1 MLKSYPLAMQGVEF
15 LGHGVTDIYEMG
27 ERIAFVHFAFAAPSE
42 QNIAAKLTPS
52 YVLLDTFSRD
62 FSEHKRSVLAYEQRE
77 IFSAASALCYPQ
89 DGHFVLNT
97 RYYEGFVDSPAKL
110 IKIQDGEMSELDT
123 APSPPIKQIYN
134 DAQTY
139 EFDGFCVRMSS
150 PFMMECRASQG
161 GPNLNGAITDLSGTP
176 NSSGLAD
183 ENLKNFSEN
192 SGAAAV
198 CKESKSDP
206 RDETSE
212 AKDKISNG
220 SKQTRKKAAAK
231 GKILWRLKLGAY
243 LYTPVCLRG
252 GATSHF
258 SEQDKRHGRET
269 LYFGTAGKGG
279 HLYAVDAASGEVIFK
294 LDTGGTEHFAW
305 CEDKILL
312 ADRRGKPVLIS
323 ADDGLILEEVE
334 FGEFQFGSDQIML
347 ASGGRLYAVAN
358 DGAAMY
364 AVCADL

>member
-15 LGHGVTDIYEMG
+15 RGHGVTGIYEMG

-42 QNIAAKLTPS
+42 QNIAAKLTPG

-110 IKIQDGEMSELDT
+110 IKIQDGEMTELGD
-123 APSPPIKQIYN
+123 APTPVKQIYN
-134 DAQTY
+134 DARTY
-139 EFDGFCVRMSS
+139 EFDGFAVRMSS

-161 GPNLNGAITDLSGTP
+161 GSNLNGAAANLGGTP
-176 NSSGLAD
+176 NSSGAAG
-183 ENLKNFSEN
+183 ENLKNSSEN
-192 SGAAAV
+192 DDATAV
-198 CKESKSDP
+198 CKASKSD
-206 RDETSE
+206 RCDETSE
-212 AKDKISNG
+212 TKDKISNSG
-220 SKQTRKKAAAK
+220 KQTRKKAAAK

-243 LYTPVCLRG
+243 LYTPVCLHG
-252 GATSHF
+252 GALHF
-258 SEQDKRHGRET
+258 DAQGKRQGRET

-279 HLYAVDAASGEVIFK
+279 HLYAIDAASGKVIFK

-312 ADRRGKPVLIS
+312 ANRRGKPVLIG
-323 ADDGLILEEVE
+323 ADDGSILKEVE
-334 FGEFQFGSDQIML
+334 FGKFQFGSDQIML

>member
-15 LGHGVTDIYEMG
+15 RGHGVTGIYEMG

-110 IKIQDGEMSELDT
+110 IKICDGEMSELGD
-123 APSPPIKQIYN
+123 APAPVKQIYN
-134 DAQTY
+134 DARTY
-139 EFDGFCVRMSS
+139 EFEGFCVRMSS
-150 PFMMECRASQG
+150 PFMMECIASQDG
-161 GPNLNGAITDLSGTP
+161 SNLSGAAADLGGTP
-176 NSSGLAD
+176 NSSGAAG
-183 ENLKNFSEN
+183 ENLKNSSEN
-192 SGAAAV
+192 VCAAAV
-198 CKESKSDP
+198 CKASKSDS
-206 RDETSE
+206 RNETSE

-220 SKQTRKKAAAK
+220 GKRPCKKAVAK
-231 GKILWRLKLGAY
+231 GKTLWRLKLGAY
-243 LYTPVCLRG
+243 LYTPICLRG
-252 GATSHF
+252 AATPHF
-258 SEQDKRHGRET
+258 DAQDKRRGRET

-364 AVCADL
+364 AVCANL

>member
-1 MLKSYPLAMQGVEF
+1 MQP
-15 LGHGVTDIYEMG
+15 
-27 ERIAFVHFAFAAPSE
+27 PSE
-42 QNIAAKLTPS
+42 QNIAAKLTPG

-97 RYYEGFVDSPAKL
+97 RYYGGFVDSPAKL
-110 IKIQDGEMSELDT
+110 IKIQDGEMTELGDT
-123 APSPPIKQIYN
+123 PTPVKQIYN
-134 DAQTY
+134 DARTY
-139 EFDGFCVRMSS
+139 EFDGFAVRMSS

-161 GPNLNGAITDLSGTP
+161 GSNLNGAAADLGGAVNFSGAA
-176 NSSGLAD
+176 G
-183 ENLKNFSEN
+183 ENLKNSSEN
-192 SGAAAV
+192 DDVATV
-198 CKESKSDP
+198 CKESKNDL
-206 RDETSE
+206 RDKTSE

-220 SKQTRKKAAAK
+220 SKRPCKKAAAK
-231 GKILWRLKLGAY
+231 GKTLWRLKLGAY
-243 LYTPVCLRG
+243 LYTPVWLRDA
-252 GATSHF
+252 ATSHF
-258 SEQDKRHGRET
+258 SEQDKRQGHKT

-279 HLYAVDAASGEVIFK
+279 HLYAVDATSGEVIFK

-323 ADDGLILEEVE
+323 AEDGLILKEVE

-347 ASGGRLYAVAN
+347 ASRGRLYVVAN
-358 DGAAMY
+358 DGATMH
-364 AVCADL
+364 AVCADI

>member
-15 LGHGVTDIYEMG
+15 RGHGVTGIYEMD
-27 ERIAFVHFAFAAPSE
+27 ERIAFVHFAFAAPSK
-42 QNIAAKLTPS
+42 QNIAAKLTPG

-77 IFSAASALCYPQ
+77 IFSAASALCCPQ

-110 IKIQDGEMSELDT
+110 IKIQDGEMSELGD
-123 APSPPIKQIYN
+123 APTPVKQIYN
-134 DAQTY
+134 DARTY
-139 EFDGFCVRMSS
+139 EFDGFAVRMSS

-161 GPNLNGAITDLSGTP
+161 GSNLNGAAANLGGTP
-176 NSSGLAD
+176 NSSGAAG
-183 ENLKNFSEN
+183 ENLKNSSEN
-192 SGAAAV
+192 DDAAAV
-198 CKESKSDP
+198 CKASKNDP
-206 RDETSE
+206 CDETSE

-220 SKQTRKKAAAK
+220 GKQTRKKAAAK
-231 GKILWRLKLGAY
+231 GKTLWRLKLGAY

-258 SEQDKRHGRET
+258 SEQDKRYSRET

-279 HLYAVDAASGEVIFK
+279 HLYAVDAASGEVIFR
-294 LDTGGTEHFAW
+294 LDTGGTERFAW

-312 ADRRGKPVLIS
+312 ADRRNKPILIS
-323 ADDGLILEEVE
+323 AEDGSVARKIE

-347 ASGGRLYAVAN
+347 ASRGRLYAVAN
-358 DGAAMY
+358 DGVAMY

>member
-15 LGHGVTDIYEMG
+15 RGHGVTGIYEMG

-42 QNIAAKLTPS
+42 QNTLSKLTPS

-62 FSEHKRSVLAYEQRE
+62 FSECKRSVLAYEQRE
-77 IFSAASALCYPQ
+77 IFSAASTLCYPQ

-97 RYYEGFVDSPAKL
+97 RYYEGFVDSPVKL
-110 IKIQDGEMSELDT
+110 IKIQDGEMTELGD
-123 APSPPIKQIYN
+123 APTPVKQIYN
-134 DAQTY
+134 DARTY
-139 EFDGFCVRMSS
+139 EFDGFAVRMSS

-161 GPNLNGAITDLSGTP
+161 GSNLNGAAADLGGTL
-176 NSSGLAD
+176 NSSG
-183 ENLKNFSEN
+183 S
-192 SGAAAV
+192 AAI
-198 CKESKSDP
+198 CKASKSDP
-206 RDETSE
+206 RNETSE
-212 AKDKISNG
+212 AKDKISNDG
-220 SKQTRKKAAAK
+220 KQTRKKAAAK
-231 GKILWRLKLGAY
+231 GKTLWRLKLGAY
-243 LYTPVCLRG
+243 LYTPVYLCG
-252 GATSHF
+252 GAVHF
-258 SEQDKRHGRET
+258 DAQGKRRGRET

-279 HLYAVDAASGEVIFK
+279 HLYAVDAASGEMIFK

-323 ADDGLILEEVE
+323 ADDGSIVREIE
-334 FGEFQFGSDQIML
+334 FGKFQFGSDQIML

-364 AVCADL
+364 AVCANL

>member
-1 MLKSYPLAMQGVEF
+1 M
-15 LGHGVTDIYEMG
+15 
-27 ERIAFVHFAFAAPSE
+27 
-42 QNIAAKLTPS
+42 
-52 YVLLDTFSRD
+52 LLDTFSRD

-77 IFSAASALCYPQ
+77 IFFAASALCYPQ

-97 RYYEGFVDSPAKL
+97 RYYEGFVDSPAKF
-110 IKIQDGEMSELDT
+110 IKIQDGEMSELGD
-123 APSPPIKQIYN
+123 APTPAKQIYN
-134 DAQTY
+134 DARTY
-139 EFDGFCVRMSS
+139 EFDGFAVRMSS

-161 GPNLNGAITDLSGTP
+161 GSNLNGTAGENLN
-176 NSSGLAD
+176 NSS
-183 ENLKNFSEN
+183 ENN
-192 SGAAAV
+192 GAAAV

-206 RDETSE
+206 RNETSE

-220 SKQTRKKAAAK
+220 GKQPCKKAVAK

-243 LYTPVCLRG
+243 LYTPVYLRG
-252 GATSHF
+252 AATSHF
-258 SEQDKRHGRET
+258 DAQDKRRGRET

-279 HLYAVDAASGEVIFK
+279 HLYAVDAASGEIIFK

-305 CEDKILL
+305 FDDKILL
-312 ADRRGKPVLIS
+312 ADRRNKPVLIS
-323 ADDGLILEEVE
+323 ADDGSVARQIE

-358 DGAAMY
+358 DGTAMY

>member
-15 LGHGVTDIYEMG
+15 RGHGVTGIYEMG

-42 QNIAAKLTPS
+42 QNIAAKLTPG
-52 YVLLDTFSRD
+52 YVLLDTFLRD

-77 IFSAASALCYPQ
+77 IFFAASALCYPQ

-97 RYYEGFVDSPAKL
+97 RYYEGFIDSPAKL
-110 IKIQDGEMSELDT
+110 IKIQDGEMTELGD
-123 APSPPIKQIYN
+123 APAPVKQIYN

-139 EFDGFCVRMSS
+139 EFEGFAVRMSS

-161 GPNLNGAITDLSGTP
+161 GSNLSGAAADLGSTL
-176 NSSGLAD
+176 NSSSAAG
-183 ENLKNFSEN
+183 ENLKNSSEN

-198 CKESKSDP
+198 CKASKNDP

-220 SKQTRKKAAAK
+220 GKQTRKKAAAK
-231 GKILWRLKLGAY
+231 GKTLWRLKLGAY

-252 GATSHF
+252 AAASHF
-258 SEQDKRHGRET
+258 DTQGKRRGRET

-305 CEDKILL
+305 YEDKILL

-323 ADDGLILEEVE
+323 VEDGSILKEVE

-364 AVCADL
+364 AVCADI

>member
-15 LGHGVTDIYEMG
+15 RGHGVTGIYEIE
-27 ERIAFVHFAFAAPSE
+27 ERIAFIHFAFAAPSE

-89 DGHFVLNT
+89 DDHFVLNT

-110 IKIQDGEMSELDT
+110 IKIQDGEMTELGD
-123 APSPPIKQIYN
+123 APAPVKQIYN
-134 DAQTY
+134 DARIY

-161 GPNLNGAITDLSGTP
+161 GLNLNGA
-176 NSSGLAD
+176 AD
-183 ENLKNFSEN
+183 ENLKNSSEN
-192 SGAAAV
+192 DGAAAV
-198 CKESKSDP
+198 CKASKND
-206 RDETSE
+206 RCDETSE
-212 AKDKISNG
+212 AKDKISNC
-220 SKQTRKKAAAK
+220 SKPTRKKAAAK
-231 GKILWRLKLGAY
+231 GKTLWRLKLGAY

-258 SEQDKRHGRET
+258 DAQDKRRGRET

-279 HLYAVDAASGEVIFK
+279 HLYAVDAASGEAIFK
-294 LDTGGTEHFAW
+294 LDTGGTECFAW

-323 ADDGLILEEVE
+323 TDDGSILKEVE

-347 ASGGRLYAVAN
+347 ASGGCLYAVAN

-364 AVCADL
+364 AVCANL

>member
-15 LGHGVTDIYEMG
+15 RGHGVTGIYEMG

-42 QNIAAKLTPS
+42 QNIAAKLTPG

-77 IFSAASALCYPQ
+77 IFFAASALCYPQ

-110 IKIQDGEMSELDT
+110 IKIQDGEMSELGD
-123 APSPPIKQIYN
+123 APAPVKQIYN
-134 DAQTY
+134 DARTY
-139 EFDGFCVRMSS
+139 EFEGFCVRMSS
-150 PFMMECRASQG
+150 PFMMECIASQDG
-161 GPNLNGAITDLSGTP
+161 SNLC
-176 NSSGLAD
+176 
-183 ENLKNFSEN
+183 
-192 SGAAAV
+192 GAAAV
-198 CKESKSDP
+198 CKASKNDP
-206 RDETSE
+206 RNETSE

-220 SKQTRKKAAAK
+220 GKQARKKVAAK

-252 GATSHF
+252 AATSHF

-279 HLYAVDAASGEVIFK
+279 YLYAVDAASGEVIFK
-294 LDTGGTEHFAW
+294 LDTGGTERFAW

-358 DGAAMY
+358 DGAAMH
-364 AVCADL
+364 AVCADI

>member
-1 MLKSYPLAMQGVEF
+1 MLKSYPLAMQGMEF
-15 LGHGVTDIYEMG
+15 RGHGVTGIYEMG

-62 FSEHKRSVLAYEQRE
+62 FNEHKRSVLTYEQRE
-77 IFSAASALCYPQ
+77 IFSAASALCFLQ

-110 IKIQDGEMSELDT
+110 IKIQDGEMTELGD
-123 APSPPIKQIYN
+123 APTPVKQIYN
-134 DAQTY
+134 DARTY
-139 EFDGFCVRMSS
+139 EFEGFAVRMSS
-150 PFMMECRASQG
+150 PFMMECIASQG
-161 GPNLNGAITDLSGTP
+161 GSNLNGAAADLGGTL
-176 NSSGLAD
+176 NSSGLAG
-183 ENLKNFSEN
+183 ENLKNSSEN
-192 SGAAAV
+192 DDAAAV
-198 CKESKSDP
+198 CKASKNDP
-206 RDETSE
+206 CDETSE
-212 AKDKISNG
+212 AKDKISNDG
-220 SKQTRKKAAAK
+220 KQTRKKAAAK
-231 GKILWRLKLGAY
+231 GKTLWRLKLGAY

-252 GATSHF
+252 VATSHF
-258 SEQDKRHGRET
+258 DAQDKKRDKT

-305 CEDKILL
+305 YEDKILL

-323 ADDGLILEEVE
+323 ADDGSILKEVE

-364 AVCADL
+364 AVCADI

>member
-1 MLKSYPLAMQGVEF
+1 MLKSYPLTRQGVEF
-15 LGHGVTDIYEMG
+15 RGHGVTGIYEMG
-27 ERIAFVHFAFAAPSE
+27 ERIAFIHFAFAAPSE

-110 IKIQDGEMSELDT
+110 IKIQDSEMAELGD
-123 APSPPIKQIYN
+123 APAPVKQVYN
-134 DAQTY
+134 DVRTY
-139 EFDGFCVRMSS
+139 EFEGFCVRMSS

-161 GPNLNGAITDLSGTP
+161 GSNLNGAAAVLGGML
-176 NSSGLAD
+176 NSSGLAG
-183 ENLKNFSEN
+183 ENLKNSSEN
-192 SGAAAV
+192 VGAAVV
-198 CKESKSDP
+198 CETSESYP
-206 RDETSE
+206 RNETSE

-220 SKQTRKKAAAK
+220 GKPTRKKAAAK
-231 GKILWRLKLGAY
+231 GKTLWRLKLGAY

-258 SEQDKRHGRET
+258 SEQDKRYGRET

-279 HLYAVDAASGEVIFK
+279 HLYAVDATSGEVIFK
-294 LDTGGTEHFAW
+294 LDTGGTERFAW

-323 ADDGLILEEVE
+323 AEDGSILKKVE

-358 DGAAMY
+358 DGAAMH
-364 AVCADL
+364 AVCADI

>member
-15 LGHGVTDIYEMG
+15 RGHGVTGIYEMG

-42 QNIAAKLTPS
+42 QNTLSKLTPS

-110 IKIQDGEMSELDT
+110 IKIQDGEMSELGD
-123 APSPPIKQIYN
+123 APTPVKQIYN
-134 DAQTY
+134 DARTY
-139 EFDGFCVRMSS
+139 EFDGFAVRMSS
-150 PFMMECRASQG
+150 PFMMECIASQDG
-161 GPNLNGAITDLSGTP
+161 SNLSGAAAVLGGTP
-176 NSSGLAD
+176 NSGNSAG
-183 ENLKNFSEN
+183 ENLKNSSEN
-192 SGAAAV
+192 VCAAAV

-212 AKDKISNG
+212 VKDKILKDG
-220 SKQTRKKAAAK
+220 KPTRKKAAAK
-231 GKILWRLKLGAY
+231 GKTLWRLKLGAY

-252 GATSHF
+252 AATSHF
-258 SEQDKRHGRET
+258 DAQDKRHGRKT

-294 LDTGGTEHFAW
+294 LDTGGTERFAW
-305 CEDKILL
+305 FEDKNFT
-312 ADRRGKPVLIS
+312 RRSPRQAGF
-323 ADDGLILEEVE
+323 D
-334 FGEFQFGSDQIML
+334 
-347 ASGGRLYAVAN
+347 
-358 DGAAMY
+358 
-364 AVCADL
+364 

>member
-15 LGHGVTDIYEMG
+15 RGHGVTGIYEMG

-42 QNIAAKLTPS
+42 QNTLSKLTPG

-77 IFSAASALCYPQ
+77 IFSAASALCYLQ

-110 IKIQDGEMSELDT
+110 IKIQDGEMSELGD
-123 APSPPIKQIYN
+123 APAPVKQIYN
-134 DAQTY
+134 DVRTY
-139 EFDGFCVRMSS
+139 EFDGFAVRMSS

-161 GPNLNGAITDLSGTP
+161 GSNLNGAAADLGSTL
-176 NSSGLAD
+176 NSSGAAG

-198 CKESKSDP
+198 CKASKNDP

-220 SKQTRKKAAAK
+220 GKPTRKKAAAK
-231 GKILWRLKLGAY
+231 GKTLWRLKLGAY

-258 SEQDKRHGRET
+258 SEQDKRYGRET

-279 HLYAVDAASGEVIFK
+279 HLYAVDATSGEVIFK
-294 LDTGGTEHFAW
+294 LDTGGTERFAW

-323 ADDGLILEEVE
+323 AEDGSILKEVE

-347 ASGGRLYAVAN
+347 VSGGRLYAVAN

-364 AVCADL
+364 AVCADI

>member
-15 LGHGVTDIYEMG
+15 RGHGVTGIYEMG
-27 ERIAFVHFAFAAPSE
+27 ERIAFVHFAFAAPSK
-42 QNIAAKLTPS
+42 QNIAAKLTPG

-62 FSEHKRSVLAYEQRE
+62 FSERKRSVLAYEQRE

-110 IKIQDGEMSELDT
+110 IKIQDGEMSELGD
-123 APSPPIKQIYN
+123 APAPVKQIYN
-134 DAQTY
+134 DARTY
-139 EFDGFCVRMSS
+139 EFEGFAVRMSS
-150 PFMMECRASQG
+150 PFMMECRASQDG
-161 GPNLNGAITDLSGTP
+161 SNLSGAA
-176 NSSGLAD
+176 AD
-183 ENLKNFSEN
+183 LGGTMGENLKNSSEN
-192 SGAAAV
+192 VGAAAV
-198 CKESKSDP
+198 CKASKSDP
-206 RDETSE
+206 RNETSE

-220 SKQTRKKAAAK
+220 GKQTRKKAVAK
-231 GKILWRLKLGAY
+231 GKTLWRLKLGAY

-252 GATSHF
+252 AATSHF
-258 SEQDKRHGRET
+258 DAQGKRQGLET

-312 ADRRGKPVLIS
+312 ADRRGKPVFIS
-323 ADDGLILEEVE
+323 ADDGSILKEVE
-334 FGEFQFGSDQIML
+334 FGKFQFGSDQIML

>member
-15 LGHGVTDIYEMG
+15 RGHGVTGIYEMS

-42 QNIAAKLTPS
+42 QNIAAKLTPG

-62 FSEHKRSVLAYEQRE
+62 FSEHKRSVLAYEQCE

-89 DGHFVLNT
+89 DDHFVLNT

-110 IKIQDGEMSELDT
+110 IKIQDGEMTELGD
-123 APSPPIKQIYN
+123 APAPVKQIYN
-134 DAQTY
+134 DARTY
-139 EFDGFCVRMSS
+139 EFEGFCVRMSS
-150 PFMMECRASQG
+150 PFMMECRASQDG
-161 GPNLNGAITDLSGTP
+161 SNLNGTAG
-176 NSSGLAD
+176 
-183 ENLKNFSEN
+183 ENLKNSSEN

-198 CKESKSDP
+198 FKASKNDP

-220 SKQTRKKAAAK
+220 GKPTRKKAAAK
-231 GKILWRLKLGAY
+231 GKTLWRLKLGAY

-258 SEQDKRHGRET
+258 SEQDKRQGRET

-279 HLYAVDAASGEVIFK
+279 HLYAVDAVSGEVIFK
-294 LDTGGTEHFAW
+294 FDTGGTERFAW

-323 ADDGLILEEVE
+323 AEDGSILKEVE

-347 ASGGRLYAVAN
+347 VSGGRLYAVAN
-358 DGAAMY
+358 DGASMY
-364 AVCADL
+364 AVCVDL

>member
-1 MLKSYPLAMQGVEF
+1 MLRSYPLAMQGVEF
-15 LGHGVTDIYEMG
+15 RGHGVMGIYEMG

-77 IFSAASALCYPQ
+77 IFFAASALCYPQ

-97 RYYEGFVDSPAKL
+97 RYYEGFVDSPAKF
-110 IKIQDGEMSELDT
+110 IKIQDGEMSELGD
-123 APSPPIKQIYN
+123 APTPAKQIYN
-134 DAQTY
+134 DARTY
-139 EFDGFCVRMSS
+139 EFDGFAVRMSS

-161 GPNLNGAITDLSGTP
+161 GSNLNGTAG
-176 NSSGLAD
+176 
-183 ENLKNFSEN
+183 ENLNNSSEN

-206 RDETSE
+206 RNETSE

-220 SKQTRKKAAAK
+220 GKQPCKKAVAK

-243 LYTPVCLRG
+243 LYTPVYLRG
-252 GATSHF
+252 AATSHF
-258 SEQDKRHGRET
+258 DAQDKRRGRET

-279 HLYAVDAASGEVIFK
+279 HLYAVDAASGEIIFK

-305 CEDKILL
+305 FDDKILL
-312 ADRRGKPVLIS
+312 ADRRNKPVLIS
-323 ADDGLILEEVE
+323 ADDGSVARQIE

-358 DGAAMY
+358 DGTAMY

>member
-15 LGHGVTDIYEMG
+15 RGHCVTGIYEMG
-27 ERIAFVHFAFAAPSE
+27 ERIAFIHFAFAAPSE

-77 IFSAASALCYPQ
+77 IFFAASALCYPQ

-110 IKIQDGEMSELDT
+110 IKIQDGEMTELGD
-123 APSPPIKQIYN
+123 APAPVKQIYN
-134 DAQTY
+134 DARTY

-161 GPNLNGAITDLSGTP
+161 GPNLNGAAADLGGTVNFSGAA
-176 NSSGLAD
+176 GK
-183 ENLKNFSEN
+183 NLKNSSEN

-206 RDETSE
+206 RNETSE

-220 SKQTRKKAAAK
+220 GKQTRKKAAAK
-231 GKILWRLKLGAY
+231 GKTLWRLKLGAY

-252 GATSHF
+252 AATSHF
-258 SEQDKRHGRET
+258 DAQGKRHGRET
-269 LYFGTAGKGG
+269 LYFGTTGKDG
-279 HLYAVDAASGEVIFK
+279 HLYAVDAASGEAIFK
-294 LDTGGTEHFAW
+294 LDTGGTERFAW

-312 ADRRGKPVLIS
+312 ADRRDKPVLIS
-323 ADDGLILEEVE
+323 TDDGSILKEVE
-334 FGEFQFGSDQIML
+334 FGKFQFGSDQIML
-347 ASGGRLYAVAN
+347 ASKGRLYAVAN

>member
-15 LGHGVTDIYEMG
+15 RGHGVTGIYEMG

-42 QNIAAKLTPS
+42 RNIAAKLTPG

-110 IKIQDGEMSELDT
+110 IKIQDGEMSELGD
-123 APSPPIKQIYN
+123 APTPVKQIYN
-134 DAQTY
+134 DARTY
-139 EFDGFCVRMSS
+139 EFDGFAVRMSS
-150 PFMMECRASQG
+150 PFMMECIASQDGSNLCGAAADLG
-161 GPNLNGAITDLSGTP
+161 GTL
-176 NSSGLAD
+176 NSSGSAG
-183 ENLKNFSEN
+183 ENLKNSSEN
-192 SGAAAV
+192 DDAAAV
-198 CKESKSDP
+198 CKASKSD
-206 RDETSE
+206 RCDETSE
-212 AKDKISNG
+212 AKDKILKDG
-220 SKQTRKKAAAK
+220 KQTRKKAAAK
-231 GKILWRLKLGAY
+231 GKTLWRLKLGAY

-252 GATSHF
+252 GALHF
-258 SEQDKRHGRET
+258 DAQGKRQGRET

-294 LDTGGTEHFAW
+294 LDTGGTERFAW

-323 ADDGLILEEVE
+323 AGDGSILKEVE
-334 FGEFQFGSDQIML
+334 FGKFQFGSDQIML

-358 DGAAMY
+358 DGAAMH
-364 AVCADL
+364 AVCADI

>member
-15 LGHGVTDIYEMG
+15 RGHGVTGIYEMG

-42 QNIAAKLTPS
+42 QNIAAKLTPG

-62 FSEHKRSVLAYEQRE
+62 FSEHKRSALAYEQRE
-77 IFSAASALCYPQ
+77 IFFAASALCFPQ

-97 RYYEGFVDSPAKL
+97 RYYEGFIDSPAKL
-110 IKIQDGEMSELDT
+110 IKIQDGEMTELGD
-123 APSPPIKQIYN
+123 APTPVKQIYN
-134 DAQTY
+134 DARTY
-139 EFDGFCVRMSS
+139 EFEGFAVRMSS

-161 GPNLNGAITDLSGTP
+161 GSNLNGAAG
-176 NSSGLAD
+176 
-183 ENLKNFSEN
+183 ENLNNSSEN
-192 SGAAAV
+192 SGAAAI
-198 CKESKSDP
+198 CKESKSDL
-206 RDETSE
+206 RDGTSE
-212 AKDKISNG
+212 AKDKISNSG
-220 SKQTRKKAAAK
+220 KQTRKKAVAK
-231 GKILWRLKLGAY
+231 GKTLWRLKLGAY

-252 GATSHF
+252 AATPHF
-258 SEQDKRHGRET
+258 DTQGKRQGRET

-305 CEDKILL
+305 FEDKILL

-323 ADDGLILEEVE
+323 AEDGSILKEVE

-347 ASGGRLYAVAN
+347 ASRGRLYAVAN
-358 DGAAMY
+358 DGAAMH
-364 AVCADL
+364 AVCADI

>member
-1 MLKSYPLAMQGVEF
+1 MLRSYPLAMQGVEF
-15 LGHGVTDIYEMG
+15 RGHGVTGIYEMG

-77 IFSAASALCYPQ
+77 IFFAASALCYPQ

-97 RYYEGFVDSPAKL
+97 RYYEGFVDSPAKF
-110 IKIQDGEMSELDT
+110 IKIQDGEMSELGD
-123 APSPPIKQIYN
+123 APTPAKQIYN
-134 DAQTY
+134 DARTY
-139 EFDGFCVRMSS
+139 EFDGFAVRMSS

-161 GPNLNGAITDLSGTP
+161 GSNLNGTAG
-176 NSSGLAD
+176 
-183 ENLKNFSEN
+183 ENLNNSSEN

-206 RDETSE
+206 RNETSE

-220 SKQTRKKAAAK
+220 GKQPCKKAVAK

-243 LYTPVCLRG
+243 LYTPVYLRG
-252 GATSHF
+252 AATSHF
-258 SEQDKRHGRET
+258 DAQDKRRGRET

-279 HLYAVDAASGEVIFK
+279 HLYAVDAASGEIIFK

-305 CEDKILL
+305 FDDKILL
-312 ADRRGKPVLIS
+312 ADRRNKPVLIS
-323 ADDGLILEEVE
+323 ADDGSVARQIE

-358 DGAAMY
+358 DGTAMY

>member
-1 MLKSYPLAMQGVEF
+1 MQGVEF
-15 LGHGVTDIYEMG
+15 RGHGVTGIYEMS

-42 QNIAAKLTPS
+42 QNIAAKLTPG

-62 FSEHKRSVLAYEQRE
+62 FSEHKRSVLAYEQCE

-89 DGHFVLNT
+89 DDHFVLNT

-110 IKIQDGEMSELDT
+110 IKIQDGEMTELGD
-123 APSPPIKQIYN
+123 APAPVKQIYN
-134 DAQTY
+134 DARTY
-139 EFDGFCVRMSS
+139 EFEGFCVRMSS
-150 PFMMECRASQG
+150 PFMMECRASQDG
-161 GPNLNGAITDLSGTP
+161 SNLNGTAG
-176 NSSGLAD
+176 
-183 ENLKNFSEN
+183 ENLKNSSEN

-198 CKESKSDP
+198 FKASKNDP

-220 SKQTRKKAAAK
+220 GKPTRKKAAAK
-231 GKILWRLKLGAY
+231 GKTLWRLKLGAY

-258 SEQDKRHGRET
+258 SEQDKRQGRET

-279 HLYAVDAASGEVIFK
+279 HLYAVDAVSGEVIFK
-294 LDTGGTEHFAW
+294 FDTGGTERFAW

-323 ADDGLILEEVE
+323 AEDGSILKEVE

-347 ASGGRLYAVAN
+347 VSGGRLYAVAN
-358 DGAAMY
+358 DGASMY

>member
-15 LGHGVTDIYEMG
+15 RGHGVTGIYEMG
-27 ERIAFVHFAFAAPSE
+27 ERIAFIHFAFAAPSE

-110 IKIQDGEMSELDT
+110 IKIQDGEMSELGD
-123 APSPPIKQIYN
+123 APAPVKQIYN
-134 DAQTY
+134 DARTY
-139 EFDGFCVRMSS
+139 EFEGFAVRMSS
-150 PFMMECRASQG
+150 PFMMECIASQDG
-161 GPNLNGAITDLSGTP
+161 SNL
-176 NSSGLAD
+176 
-183 ENLKNFSEN
+183 
-192 SGAAAV
+192 SGAAAD
-198 CKESKSDP
+198 CKASKSDP

-212 AKDKISNG
+212 AKDKISNDG
-220 SKQTRKKAAAK
+220 KRPCKKAVAK
-231 GKILWRLKLGAY
+231 GKTLWRLKLGAY

-252 GATSHF
+252 AATSYF
-258 SEQDKRHGRET
+258 DAQDKRYGRET

-305 CEDKILL
+305 YEDKILL
-312 ADRRGKPVLIS
+312 ADRRNKPVLIS
-323 ADDGLILEEVE
+323 ADDGSILKEVE

-347 ASGGRLYAVAN
+347 ASGGHLYAVAN
-358 DGAAMY
+358 DGAAMH
-364 AVCADL
+364 AVCADI